1 MELTAEQA
9 AMRDVLHE
17 VAVEEVRPLAQECDR
32 TQTFPEEVW
41 DRLAELDV
49 TSITVPE
56 AYGGLDV
63 DRQTYCVISE
73 ELAYG
78 MLAVGTALGVH
89 TMATACIATFGDDE
103 LKEEWLPPMA
113 EGRPVGAFA
122 LSEPHAGSNPRA
134 MSTTAEPTD
143 DGYVINGTKQWI
155 TNGERAGVIILF
167 ARVDPDDPESITQF
181 LVPADSEGVSV
192 ARKEDKLGI
201 RASDTCQL
209 TFDDVAIPER
219 YRLTEVGR
227 GLKAAFEILNGGR
240 IGIAAQSIG
249 LARCAR
255 DDALDYATERE
266 QFDRPIAEFQAIQHK
281 LAEMETKLTAGR
293 LLTYEAARRDDAG
306 EPVAMHASMAKYF
319 ATEAAV
325 DIAEEAVQI
334 HGGTGY
340 VSPTD
345 VERLYRDAKV
355 TTIYEGTSQI
365 QKTIIARHLLGW
377 A

>member
-1 MELTAEQA
+1 MELTGEQA

-17 VAVEEVRPLAQECDR
+17 VAVEEIRPRAQECDQ
-32 TQTFPEEVW
+32 TQTFPEDVW

-49 TSITVPE
+49 TGISVPVE
-56 AYGGLDV
+56 YGGLDV
-63 DRQTYCVISE
+63 DRRTYCVISE
-73 ELAYG
+73 EVAYG

-89 TMATACIATFGDDE
+89 TMATACIARFGDDE
-103 LKEEWLPPMA
+103 LKEEWLPSMA

-134 MSTTAEPTD
+134 LTTTAEPTD
-143 DGYVINGTKQWI
+143 EGYVINGTKQWI
-155 TNGERAGVIILF
+155 TNGERCGVIILF
-167 ARVDPDDPESITQF
+167 ARTDRDDPDSITQF
-181 LVPADSEGVSV
+181 LVPADLDGVTV
-192 ARKEDKLGI
+192 ERKEDKLGL

-209 TFDDVAIPER
+209 SFDDVTIPEE

-227 GLKAAFEILNGGR
+227 GLRAAFEILNGGR
-240 IGIAAQSIG
+240 IGIAAQSVG

-255 DDALDYATERE
+255 DDSIEYALERE
-266 QFDRPIAEFQAIQHK
+266 QFDQPIADFQTIQHK
-281 LAEMETKLTAGR
+281 LADMETKLTASR
-293 LLTYEAARRDDAG
+293 LLTYEAARRDDQG
-306 EPVAMHASMAKYF
+306 EPVAKHASMAKYF

-325 DIAEEAVQI
+325 DIANEAVQI

-355 TTIYEGTSQI
+355 TTIYEGTTQI
-365 QKTIIARHLLGW
+365 QKTIIARHLLDR